1 LGNLQGD
8 RQEILRSRPG
18 NLGVERT
25 WCNCPCSTTA
35 PANWRRRGADW
46 KQGECDLIPGKTA
59 PAYIA
64 VERDYPNLYKRFT
77 ALGPLMEK
85 IGNGGKGI
93 AWDTKTEVHHLKA
106 LNGTV
111 TEEGAT
117 KGMAK
122 IDTAIDAAKM
132 ILMLAPETNGEVAVK
147 AWAGAWQGDR
157 PQPPPSGR
165 GEGGRKNPLPRHR
178 RPAAQDHLLADLVRH
193 RERGGLL
200 QCRLD
205 QRA

>member
-1 LGNLQGD
+1 M
-8 RQEILRSRPG
+8 
-18 NLGVERT
+18 
-25 WCNCPCSTTA
+25 WCNCRSSTTA
-35 PANWRRRGADW
+35 PARSPRRRARLEA
-46 KQGECDLIPGKTA
+46 GECDLIPGKTA

-85 IGNGGKGI
+85 VGNGGKGI

-111 TEEGAT
+111 TDEGAT
-117 KGMAK
+117 KGMARL
-122 IDTAIDAAKM
+122 DTAIDAAEM

-147 AWAGAWQGDR
+147 AWHALGKITGRQHTA
-157 PQPPPSGR
+157 SGR
-165 GEGGRKNPLPRHR
+165 GQGGREDPLPRHR
-178 RPAAQDHLLADLVRH
+178 RPAAQDHLLADLVGH

-200 QCRLD
+200 QRRLD